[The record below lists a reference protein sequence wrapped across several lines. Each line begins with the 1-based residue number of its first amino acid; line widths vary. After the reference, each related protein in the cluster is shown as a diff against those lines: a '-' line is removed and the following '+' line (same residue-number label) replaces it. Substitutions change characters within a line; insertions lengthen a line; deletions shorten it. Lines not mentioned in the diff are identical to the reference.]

1 MNQPME
7 AQRNQDPR
15 LLLAFGLKRYRL
27 KQNSGQP
34 PIEPTY
40 AEDPPTTALP
50 LSPDSAVHQ
59 TKQIESMFEE
69 WWQNRRNAG

>member
-34 PIEPTY
+34 PIE
-40 AEDPPTTALP
+40 L
-50 LSPDSAVHQ
+50 
-59 TKQIESMFEE
+59 
-69 WWQNRRNAG
+69 NRPGISGVCFM